1 MCSIRRREFITLLG
15 GAAAWP
21 LTAGAQQPAM
31 PVIGLLHIA
40 SSGAWLTSLAG
51 FRQGLNQ
58 AGFVDGRTVTIESR
72 WAESQF
78 DRLPMLTADLL
89 RLQAAVFFA
98 NGPPAVRAIRAQ
110 SATVPIVFF
119 MGEDPV
125 KEGLVESLNRP
136 GGNITG
142 VTNFQNQLFG
152 KELGLLREI
161 LPKGAVIAFLINP
174 RNPNAEPDTNDARTA
189 AVAAGQELRVFAAS
203 TEGDLRLAFAAMA
216 QQGIG
221 GLLVGV
227 DSFGLSAEHFT
238 ALVAQYAIPAIYNVR
253 NYPVAGGLMS
263 YGASRVEAWRQAG
276 TYVGRIL
283 KSEKAGELPVLQST
297 KFEFVLN
304 LQTARA
310 LNIEVPSGILSIADE
325 VIE

>member
-1 MCSIRRREFITLLG
+1 MNRRQMIAALG

-21 LTAGAQQPAM
+21 LAARTQQPTKPMIA
-31 PVIGLLHIA
+31 LLHIG
-40 SSGAWLTSLAG
+40 SSDAWVTPFAG
-51 FRQGLNQ
+51 FRQSLNE

-72 WAESQF
+72 WADRQF

-89 RLQAAVFFA
+89 RLHAAVFFA

-110 SATVPIVFF
+110 SASVPIVFF

-152 KELGLLREI
+152 KQLGLLREI
-161 LPKGAVIAFLINP
+161 APKAAVIAFLINP
-174 RNPNAEPDTNDARTA
+174 RNPNAEPDISDARTA
-189 AVAAGQELRVFAAS
+189 AAAAGQELRIFAAS
-203 TEGDLRLAFAAMA
+203 TEGDLELAFAAMA
-216 QQGIG
+216 QQRIG

-238 ALVAQYAIPAIYNVR
+238 AVVAQYAIPPVYNMR
-253 NYPVAGGLMS
+253 DYPVAGGLMS

-283 KSEKAGELPVLQST
+283 KGGKAGELPVLQSS

-304 LQTARA
+304 LRTARA
-310 LNIEVPSGILSIADE
+310 LNIEMPSGVLSIADE

>member
-1 MCSIRRREFITLLG
+1 M
-15 GAAAWP
+15 
-21 LTAGAQQPAM
+21 
-31 PVIGLLHIA
+31 
-40 SSGAWLTSLAG
+40 G
-51 FRQGLNQ
+51 FG
-58 AGFVDGRTVTIESR
+58 I
-72 WAESQF
+72 
-78 DRLPMLTADLL
+78 
-89 RLQAAVFFA
+89 
-98 NGPPAVRAIRAQ
+98 
-110 SATVPIVFF
+110 
-119 MGEDPV
+119 
-125 KEGLVESLNRP
+125 
-136 GGNITG
+136 
-142 VTNFQNQLFG
+142 
-152 KELGLLREI
+152 
-161 LPKGAVIAFLINP
+161 
-174 RNPNAEPDTNDARTA
+174 
-189 AVAAGQELRVFAAS
+189 
-203 TEGDLRLAFAAMA
+203 RLAFAAMA

>member
-1 MCSIRRREFITLLG
+1 
-15 GAAAWP
+15 
-21 LTAGAQQPAM
+21 
-31 PVIGLLHIA
+31 
-40 SSGAWLTSLAG
+40 LAG
-51 FRQGLNQ
+51 FRQGLSQ

-89 RLQAAVFFA
+89 RLQAGVFFA

-125 KEGLVESLNRP
+125 KEGLVKSLNRP

-152 KELGLLREI
+152 KQLGLLREI
-161 LPKGAVIAFLINP
+161 LPKATVFAFLINP

-189 AVAAGQELRVFAAS
+189 AVAIGQELRVFAAS
-203 TEGDLRLAFAAMA
+203 TEGDLRLAFATMA
-216 QQGIG
+216 QQRIG

-238 ALVAQYAIPAIYNVR
+238 ALVAQYAIPAIYTLR
-253 NYPVAGGLMS
+253 DYPVAGGLMS

-283 KSEKAGELPVLQST
+283 KGEKAGERPVLQST

-304 LQTARA
+304 LQMARA
-310 LNIEVPSGILSIADE
+310 LNIEVPSNVLSIADE